1 MLLIPL
7 RADKFSVRAYKF
19 LLPYETAVITVRQ
32 HPILLV
38 PSYVTAIG
46 GLVAAWFAG
55 AWASA
60 GWILVAVWAAAAFLL
75 ARSLFL
81 TVNWAVQFV
90 VITEKRVMRKSGLFN
105 PRVTITPIQSLDN
118 VTIERSLGGSV
129 FGYAAL
135 AIGETGER
143 IIDYLP
149 YPDQIYLEIRG
160 VADPGRQ
167 SDSEEDP
174 SP

>member
-1 MLLIPL
+1 MSHIPVG
-7 RADKFSVRAYKF
+7 AGKF
-19 LLPYETAVITVRQ
+19 LLPYEVLVITVRQ

-38 PSYVTAIG
+38 PSYVTAAG
-46 GLVAAWFAG
+46 GLAAAWFAG

-60 GWILVAVWAAAAFLL
+60 GWILVPVWAAAAFLL

-81 TVNWAVQFV
+81 TANWAVQFV
-90 VITEKRVMRKSGLFN
+90 VITEKRVMLKSGLLN
-105 PRVTITPIQSLDN
+105 PRVTTTPIQSLDN
-118 VTIERSLGGSV
+118 LTIEKSFGGSA

-149 YPDQIYLEIRG
+149 HPDQIYLEIRR
-160 VADPGRQ
+160 VADPGRPP
-167 SDSEEDP
+167 DLDEEL
-174 SP
+174 SR

>member
-1 MLLIPL
+1 MSHIP
-7 RADKFSVRAYKF
+7 AGTYKY
-19 LLPYETAVITVRQ
+19 LLPYEVIVITVRQ

-38 PSYVTAIG
+38 PSYVMAVG
-46 GLVAAWFAG
+46 GLVAAWFAS

-60 GWILVAVWAAAAFLL
+60 GWILVPIWAAAAFLL

-81 TVNWAVQFV
+81 TANWAVQFV
-90 VITEKRVMRKSGLFN
+90 VITEKRVMLKSGLLN
-105 PRVTITPIQSLDN
+105 PRVTTTPIQSLDN
-118 VTIERSLGGSV
+118 LTIEKSFGGNT
-129 FGYAAL
+129 FDYAAL

-149 YPDQIYLEIRG
+149 HPDQIFLEIRN
-160 VADPGRQ
+160 VADPARPP
-167 SDSEEDP
+167 DLDEDP